1 MGQLGLHAWWLT
13 VVMVSVL
20 YACCLYSCCRQQLS
34 TMQERWNALEA
45 DATAAREAAEEA
57 RAAAGKAEADLAA
70 LSTAYNDLEAHAF
83 RLEEQQKQLEQSDLQ
98 QQQQA
103 AGLSDAEVEARIKA
117 AVEQVCVVF
126 RGYCYHPCCSLP
138 AANWGNSS
146 SL

>member
-1 MGQLGLHAWWLT
+1 VLH
-13 VVMVSVL
+13 
-20 YACCLYSCCRQQLS
+20 ACCLYTCCRQQLS
-34 TMQERWNALEA
+34 SMQEQWNALEA
-45 DATAAREAAEEA
+45 DAAAAREAAEEA

-83 RLEEQQKQLEQSDLQ
+83 RLEEQQKQLEQSDQQQQ

-126 RGYCYHPCCSLP
+126 LGYCSHPCCSLATAELGHSELP
-138 AANWGNSS
+138 LS
-146 SL
+146 